1 MNSEEGRFVADHV
14 QWLIEREDAAADS
27 FSTRAGVLLG
37 GIGVEF
43 AFIATIKV
51 SGVSHKISVMAL
63 LALLFSALLLL
74 ISMVPRR
81 INIGNPDDLA
91 EVIDGRRNAVFTI
104 VEHLVKYFAVED
116 RPLKRFRIISRL
128 RGRWFMG
135 GLLFFLTAQILI
147 AVQLIIRGNS

>member
-1 MNSEEGRFVADHV
+1 MNTEEGKFLAEHI
-14 QWLIEREDAAADS
+14 QWLIEREDDAADS
-27 FSTRAGVLLG
+27 FATRAGVLLG
-37 GIGVEF
+37 GVGVEF

-51 SGVSHKISVMAL
+51 SGLTHKISVMAL

-91 EVIDGRRNAVFTI
+91 EVIDGRRNAVHTI
-104 VEHLVKYFAVED
+104 VEQLAKYFDVD
-116 RPLKRFRIISRL
+116 NRPLKQYRIICRF

-135 GLLFFLTAQILI
+135 GLMLFLAAQILI
-147 AVQLIIRGNS
+147 AVQLIMKGTS